1 VSYALRTDKQWC
13 FTGTNTFIFRE
24 EEKYLGLF
32 DPKDEDT
39 MLPHKDGKYLAD
51 DNGIATQNT

>member
-13 FTGTNTFIFRE
+13 CRGANIFIYKE

-39 MLPHKDGKYLAD
+39 MLPQKDGKYLAD
-51 DNGIATQNT
+51 DNAITSQNT

>member
-13 FTGTNTFIFRE
+13 FRGAQTFIFRE
-24 EEKYLGLF
+24 EEKYLGMF

-51 DNGIATQNT
+51 DNSITSQNT